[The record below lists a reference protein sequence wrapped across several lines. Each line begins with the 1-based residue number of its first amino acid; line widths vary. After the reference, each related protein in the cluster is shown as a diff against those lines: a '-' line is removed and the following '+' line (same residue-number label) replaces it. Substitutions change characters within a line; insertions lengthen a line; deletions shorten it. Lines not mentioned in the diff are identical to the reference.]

1 MNGLLLL
8 SLLLFLV
15 LWKPEEDYPQINRM
29 FRNPIVLIVLV
40 LVNVLMIR
48 YNASVAILLFI
59 FNLTLLNQA
68 SSSNYHQFTK
78 NYIAKNLRL

>member
-15 LWKPEEDYPQINRM
+15 LWKPDGDYPQINRM
-29 FRNPIVLIVLV
+29 LRNPIVLVVLV

-48 YNASVAILLFI
+48 YNASIAVLLFI

-78 NYIAKNLRL
+78 NYIAKNLMV